1 MLFISGTV
9 VSSLLSAV
17 SWGTGDFMGGLL
29 SRRVGPL
36 GVTIA
41 MEWLGA
47 LLLAAIALIVDEAMP
62 AAAPL
67 LWAAAAGVAGAVGL
81 LLLYIGL
88 ASGSMG
94 IVAPLTGVVGAIIP
108 ILVAAFTLGA
118 PSTLQVGGF
127 GMALASVWLLASSGG
142 SGFHWRMLVLPL
154 LAGTGFGLYYVLM
167 ARVGSAGFFW
177 PLATARTAA
186 GLLLIPWALLRRQP
200 LSPPRALLPMTAL
213 VAFFDTG
220 GNLFYL
226 LAAQSGRLDT
236 AAVLSS
242 LYPAV
247 TVLLAW
253 LVLKERLSP
262 PQWAGVAAAL
272 VAIPLIVA

>member
-1 MLFISGTV
+1 MLFFSSAV
-9 VSSLLSAV
+9 VSGLLSSL

-29 SRRVGPL
+29 SRRAGPL
-36 GVTIA
+36 PITIV
-41 MEWLGA
+41 MEWMGA
-47 LLLAAIALIVDEAMP
+47 LLLAAIALIVGEAIP

-67 LWAAAAGVAGAVGL
+67 LWAAGAGLAGAVGL
-81 LLLYIGL
+81 LLLYTGL
-88 ASGSMG
+88 ARGTMG
-94 IVAPLTGVVGAIIP
+94 IVAPLAGVVGAIIP
-108 ILVAAFTLGA
+108 ILVAAITLGA
-118 PSTLQVGGF
+118 PSTLQLLGF
-127 GMALASVWLLASSGG
+127 ALALAAVWLLASSG
-142 SGFHWRMLVLPL
+142 SGDFHWRMLGLPL
-154 LAGTGFGLYYVLM
+154 LAGAGFGLYYALM
-167 ARVGSAGFFW
+167 AGVGNGGFFW

-186 GLLLIPWALLRRQP
+186 GLLLIPWALLRKQP
-200 LSPPRALLPMTAL
+200 LAPPAVLLPMTAL
-213 VAFFDTG
+213 VALFDTG

-253 LVLKERLSP
+253 LVLKERLTP

-272 VAIPLIVA
+272 IAIPLIVA